1 MGNKNIVLIGM
12 PGCGKSVLA
21 RLLSKKTDI
30 NYIDLD
36 KYIQGKTNSTIAD
49 LFKLGEDY
57 FRNIESLICK
67 EVSLF
72 DNVIISTG
80 GGVVKRKENIDNLKK
95 NGIIVFIDRP
105 LDKILKDINT
115 SSRPLLND
123 GKEKLISLYEER
135 YPLYNEYCDLR
146 IVNDRSLE
154 DTINCIIDGVKELA
168 LTWK

>member
-168 LTWK
+168 LT